1 MIKEKFIKYLL
12 LITLL
17 IQAILL
23 GYLNVFFYLNDKA
36 ENYADIK
43 ISGNS
48 LLSEEQYIALINFE
62 EIKDKNSLNY
72 VKTKIESHP
81 YVLKADVQ
89 LDSENVLN
97 VSIEEKQFYS
107 IIIKDYESYFITADF
122 ELVKIIP
129 FTKSISL
136 PLIVTNEA
144 PSSSIV
150 KNEEITTAF
159 KVIDALKELN
169 KELLDRLT
177 EINVSDKKKMI
188 LLFKNINAPIIMNKS
203 NLVKEL
209 VSLNELMNSDN
220 SIFNDNSI
228 RYIDLRFNNQIIIG

>member
-1 MIKEKFIKYLL
+1 MKEKFIKYLL
-12 LITLL
+12 LVALL

-23 GYLNVFFYLNDKA
+23 GYLNIYFYLNDKA
-36 ENYADIK
+36 ENYSDIK
-43 ISGNS
+43 IVGNV
-48 LLSEEQYIALINFE
+48 LLSEEQYIDLINFE
-62 EIKDKNSLNY
+62 EIEKKNSLNY
-72 VKTKIESHP
+72 IKTKIESHP

-89 LDSENVLN
+89 LDSKNNLN

-107 IIIKDYESYFITADF
+107 IIIKNYESYFITNDF

-136 PLIVTNEA
+136 PLIVINEFLN
-144 PSSSIV
+144 SSII
-150 KNEEITTAF
+150 KNEDIITAL

-169 KELLDRLT
+169 KELSDRLT
-177 EINVSDKKKMI
+177 EINLSDNKKMV

-220 SIFNDNSI
+220 SIFLDNII